1 MKKTSIAVAALL
13 TTLSATVIVPVAYAE
28 ANQANQAQIT
38 TCKGACA
45 GAKAPC
51 AGEKAPCAGEK
62 APCAG
67 SSCSGS

>member
-13 TTLSATVIVPVAYAE
+13 TTLSAAVIVPVAYAE
-28 ANQANQAQIT
+28 ASQANQAQIA

-45 GAKAPC
+45 GEKAPC